1 MHTPDAQTSR
11 SPSLTI
17 AGVRFSPLA
26 NADVLEFSPSFL
38 SFMGNSLCSDLSCE
52 ISVLGPDDSLLAE
65 PLFPVKPWTFTVS
78 NHVCK
83 VIRRNQEGQVLWKFS
98 GSLSFEQAEITWHPI
113 LFADFYGS
121 YGQSWNT
128 GLGLSLLVLR
138 LCAHGGLV
146 LHGTAAN
153 LDGQGILCVGISGK
167 GKSTLARLLDGAGA
181 TVLTDERPVVR
192 QWPAPAE
199 DNGTE
204 SEDFFRVYG
213 SPWPSSAGFACNAW
227 APLKRIYF
235 IEHGATDQITPLMPR
250 EAVHRLIH
258 VATIPWQDPALL
270 DPYLATVNRLLQSIP
285 CAVLSFRPTADVVEV
300 IRTDLS
306 RPTKEVSQ

>member
-1 MHTPDAQTSR
+1 MHTPDAQTRR
-11 SPSLTI
+11 STSLTI
-17 AGVRFSPLA
+17 AGVRFTPLA
-26 NADVLEFSPSFL
+26 SEDFQAFSPSFL
-38 SFMGNSLCSDLSCE
+38 SFTDDSLCSDLSCE
-52 ISVLGPDDSLLAE
+52 LSAQGPDDSLLTE
-65 PLFPVKPWTFTVS
+65 PPAHGKPWTFTVS
-78 NHVCK
+78 DPVCA

-98 GSLSFEQAEITWHPI
+98 GPLSFERVSITWHPF

-121 YGQSWNT
+121 YGRAWST
-128 GLGLSLLVLR
+128 GLGFSLLMLR
-138 LCAHGGLV
+138 LCAQGGLV

-153 LDGQGILCVGISGK
+153 LDGQGLLFVGISGK
-167 GKSTLARLLDGAGA
+167 GKSTLARLLDSAGA
-181 TVLTDERPVVR
+181 TVLTDERPIVR
-192 QWPAPAE
+192 QWPAPTGDPKTAPG
-199 DNGTE
+199 DI
-204 SEDFFRVYG
+204 FRVYG